1 MAIFKAIEENT
12 LPTEP
17 IARGASTTPMC
28 TGIWRATWSRGFI
41 TLETVAFSCLREPH
55 SASIWWATPFCVA
68 RALLRSRPSW
78 KKRRR
83 AARLPSIAEP
93 NYVVIAESTGKLVG
107 NLFELEDL
115 GARNLK
121 GIAGSVCVNG
131 QLEGSSQVPE
141 RQLDIWF

>member
-1 MAIFKAIEENT
+1 
-12 LPTEP
+12 
-17 IARGASTTPMC
+17 MC
-28 TGIWRATWSRGFI
+28 IRDRSRGFI

-55 SASIWWATPFCVA
+55 SASIWWATHFWVA
-68 RALLRSRPSW
+68 GALLRSRPSW
-78 KKRRR
+78 KKRRH

-121 GIAGSVCVNG
+121 GIAGSVCVNE
-131 QLEGSSQVPE
+131 QLERLVAGP
-141 RQLDIWF
+141 

>member
-1 MAIFKAIEENT
+1 MAIFKAIEENS

-17 IARGASTTPMC
+17 IPIC
-28 TGIWRATWSRGFI
+28 TGIWLTTWTTGFMM
-41 TLETVAFSCLREPH
+41 LEIVAFSCLKEPH
-55 SASIWWATPFCVA
+55 SASNWWATPFCVA

-78 KKRRR
+78 KKRRH

-115 GARNLK
+115 RARNLK
-121 GIAGSVCVNG
+121 GIAGSVCVNE
-131 QLEGSSQVPE
+131 QLERLVASP
-141 RQLDIWF
+141 

>member
-12 LPTEP
+12 LLTEP
-17 IARGASTTPMC
+17 IARGASTTPIC
-28 TGIWRATWSRGFI
+28 TGIWRATWSTGFM
-41 TLETVAFSCLREPH
+41 TLEIVAFSCLREPH

-68 RALLRSRPSW
+68 RALLRSRPTW
-78 KKRRR
+78 KKRRH

-107 NLFELEDL
+107 NLFELEDV

-121 GIAGSVCVNG
+121 GIAGSVCVNE
-131 QLEGSSQVPE
+131 QLERLVAGP
-141 RQLDIWF
+141 